1 MECRIEERADCTVI
15 APVGRIDSVTVA
27 TFMET
32 VLGCVRNGKLP
43 VALDMRDVPFI
54 NSAGLRVLII
64 AQRDLDR
71 RNQRLSVRAAQPAVD
86 TLLRVAGLDT
96 LMEVRP

>member
-1 MECRIEERADCTVI
+1 MECRIEAGEDCTVI
-15 APVGRIDSVTVA
+15 APVGRIDSATVA
-27 TFMET
+27 TFMEK
-32 VLGCVRNGKLP
+32 VLDCVRNGKLP
-43 VALDMRDVPFI
+43 VALDMRDVPFM
-54 NSAGLRVLII
+54 NSAGLRVLMI

-71 RNQRLSVRAAQPAVD
+71 RGQRLSVRSAQPAVD